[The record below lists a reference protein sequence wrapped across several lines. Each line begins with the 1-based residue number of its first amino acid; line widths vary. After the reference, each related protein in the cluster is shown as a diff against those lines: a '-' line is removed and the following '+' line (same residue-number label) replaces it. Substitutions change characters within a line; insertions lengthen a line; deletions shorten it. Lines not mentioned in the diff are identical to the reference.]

1 MKKRISSISFLATL
15 GIAISIGYFVILW
28 DIISP
33 VIPFERA
40 WITYAAL
47 LILFVMSIR
56 IVLIWKQSTIQG
68 SPEMDIDEQNARHEK
83 IAHKFVGS
91 TSLFIIA
98 GASISFIAL
107 LEWEENKYFLSGLV
121 AFACLTVSIFGYFAQ
136 VNAVKFHNKYSPGAF
151 VNLKKLD
158 GYEEYFQNL
167 DEGEKFEQYR
177 VAYKSFYAMN
187 LLFPAMILTLF
198 FVSVASSP
206 QYVAILA
213 VGVLWFIMYMIYYR
227 EGAKSH

>member
-1 MKKRISSISFLATL
+1 MKKKISSISFLATI
-15 GIAISIGYFVILW
+15 GIAISIGYIVVLW

-33 VIPFERA
+33 ITPFERV

-56 IVLIWKQSTIQG
+56 TVLIWKQSNTQG
-68 SPEMDIDEQNARHEK
+68 SPDMDIDEQNARHEH
-83 IAHKFVGS
+83 IAHQFVGF
-91 TSLFIIA
+91 TSLYLIA

-107 LEWEENKYFLSGLV
+107 LEWNERENLLSGLV
-121 AFACLTVSIFGYFAQ
+121 AFSCLTVSIFGYFAQ
-136 VNAVKFHNKYSPGAF
+136 INAVKFHNKYSPGAF
-151 VNLKKLD
+151 VNLKRTD
-158 GYEEYFQNL
+158 GYEEYFKNL

-187 LLFPAMILTLF
+187 LLFPATLLTLF
-198 FVSVASSP
+198 MISIASSP